1 MKKRILIL
9 VLAGMFCFTACN
21 QGADGP
27 AEEPKTQEEEKK
39 DPEEEKKDEEETED
53 EESGDTQSGDG
64 QEQKTDE
71 ETEVPAEKVKINVY
85 NSNDDAT
92 AFISNE
98 TEIEALTPE
107 KVMEALADQGVVPSD
122 VQVLHFEQSVVDGAD
137 TVLLDVNGAFASYVS
152 SMGTTGEYYVIGS
165 VCNTYLEAYGCE
177 KIKITVENGTLE
189 SGHADYPG
197 YMTMYQ

>member
-9 VLAGMFCFTACN
+9 VLAGMFCLTACN
-21 QGADGP
+21 QSTDSP
-27 AEEPKTQEEEKK
+27 TEEPKTQEEEKK
-39 DPEEEKKDEEETED
+39 DPEEEKKDEEE
-53 EESGDTQSGDG
+53 ESGDAKSGDG
-64 QEQKTDE
+64 QEKQTNE

-98 TEIEALTPE
+98 TEIDALTPE
-107 KVMEALADQGVVPSD
+107 KVMEALADQGVVSAD
-122 VQVLHFEQSVVDGAD
+122 VQVLHFEQSVVDGSDAI
-137 TVLLDVNGAFASYVS
+137 LLDVNSAFASYIS

-189 SGHADYPG
+189 SGHTDYPG
-197 YMTMYQ
+197 YMSMYQ